1 MIRTSLIRC
10 FQTHLVLKK
19 HPKRIIGAVP
29 KVKRVRNMDR
39 ELETW
44 IDGVM
49 DAQQYQ
55 NRISPKRGLFNWLRN
70 LMYN

>member
-1 MIRTSLIRC
+1 
-10 FQTHLVLKK
+10 
-19 HPKRIIGAVP
+19 
-29 KVKRVRNMDR
+29 MDR

-55 NRISPKRGLFNWLRN
+55 NRISPKRGLFDWLRN
-70 LMYN
+70 LMHN

>member
-1 MIRTSLIRC
+1 MIRTSHLKC
-10 FQTHLVLKK
+10 FQTHLVWEWN
-19 HPKRIIGAVP
+19 PKRIIGAVP
-29 KVKRVRNMDR
+29 KVKRGQNMDR

-55 NRISPKRGLFNWLRN
+55 KGTSFKRKFTDWLRN
-70 LMYN
+70 LMHN

>member
-1 MIRTSLIRC
+1 
-10 FQTHLVLKK
+10 
-19 HPKRIIGAVP
+19 
-29 KVKRVRNMDR
+29 MDR

-55 NRISPKRGLFNWLRN
+55 NRKSFKRGLFDWLRN
-70 LMYN
+70 LMHN